1 MCLYQARK
9 VGVHIFVCKGY
20 QVCLFLRVFVIGF
33 WKYSQGNMKD
43 NVEYNSS
50 LRLLP
55 FVPQED
61 ESLSK
66 NDPIP
71 SSLLDDL
78 FLPAFPFFLSKS
90 FSSDD
95 AKMASTELIRQE
107 NVKQRRM

>member
-1 MCLYQARK
+1 M
-9 VGVHIFVCKGY
+9 
-20 QVCLFLRVFVIGF
+20 
-33 WKYSQGNMKD
+33 WKMFFTALHLQGNMKD

-78 FLPAFPFFLSKS
+78 FLPAFPFFLSIILLKQ
-90 FSSDD
+90 FSAINISVLF
-95 AKMASTELIRQE
+95 SELMHMFTHLYRQIYGRSLHIF
-107 NVKQRRM
+107 KC

>member
-1 MCLYQARK
+1 
-9 VGVHIFVCKGY
+9 
-20 QVCLFLRVFVIGF
+20 
-33 WKYSQGNMKD
+33 MKD
-43 NVEYNSS
+43 NVEYNSG

-78 FLPAFPFFLSKS
+78 FLPAFPFFLSIILLKQ
-90 FSSDD
+90 FSAINISVLF
-95 AKMASTELIRQE
+95 SELIAH
-107 NVKQRRM
+107 VHSSL